1 MKVKMNGGPASMY
14 LKLILLVIASF
25 IAAGTLIYTQ
35 QLVNDLQERERQIVK
50 LYASSLESVARD
62 ASSGV
67 DFTFQLDI
75 IKRINFPLILAEV
88 DSNNL
93 ALEVIGQR
101 NVLIDSTMSHD
112 KIESELLK
120 LTEELKKL
128 HDPILIIIPDAHT
141 RQAVFYGDSI
151 LVTKLMYY
159 PYLQIIFAIIFI
171 LIFYVSFSYMKR
183 NEQSNIWVGM
193 AKETAHQLGTPISS
207 LMGWQEILKMSYDKA
222 DNVLDVANEMENDLV
237 RLNKITNRFSK
248 IGSKPELKEEFLYEV
263 IDKVLNYFKRRIP
276 QSSKKVSLSVEGDRN
291 LKCKINHELFEWVIE
306 NLIKNALDAMDNER
320 SGLIT
325 IKFQKTNKHIEIDII
340 DNGKG
345 IDLRRRK
352 DVFRPGYSTKKR
364 GWGLGLSLAR
374 RIIENYHKGK
384 ISVKSSVQNEGTVFQ
399 IILPKY

>member
-88 DSNNL
+88 DSTNL

-248 IGSKPELKEEFLYEV
+248 IGSKPELKEEFLYDV

-291 LKCKINHELFEWVIE
+291 LKCRINHELFEWVIE

-325 IKFQKTNKHIEIDII
+325 IKFHKTNKHIEIDII

>member
-1 MKVKMNGGPASMY
+1 MNGGPASMY

>member
-75 IKRINFPLILAEV
+75 IKRINFTLILAEV

-248 IGSKPELKEEFLYEV
+248 IGSKPELKEEFLYEE

-399 IILPKY
+399 ILLPKY

>member
-1 MKVKMNGGPASMY
+1 MNGGPASMY

-75 IKRINFPLILAEV
+75 IKRINFTLILAEV

-248 IGSKPELKEEFLYEV
+248 IGSKPELKEEFLYEE

-399 IILPKY
+399 ILLPKY